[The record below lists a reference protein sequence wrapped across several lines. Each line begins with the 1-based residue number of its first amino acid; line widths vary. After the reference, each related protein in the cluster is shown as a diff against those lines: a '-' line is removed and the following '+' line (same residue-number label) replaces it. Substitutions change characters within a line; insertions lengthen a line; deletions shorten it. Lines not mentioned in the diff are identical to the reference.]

1 MPRRCCMPNCR
12 GNYDNGPKVSVFY
25 FPSDENLRR
34 KWLSAVH
41 RQDWTPSKHSVICEL
56 HFNKDDILSSTS
68 MYDPKTGILLTAP
81 LDRRRLRKDAIPS
94 KLPGCPSYLSS
105 HQTAVR
111 EDPEIRRGRLE
122 NRALQIAIQE
132 SVDTHAKM
140 IDAISFDSL
149 EQMKTKLSECEK
161 HSDWVV
167 INKSDSVRLVLLKH
181 NPYPRIFCHVVISSG
196 LLLSVFNNDI
206 EVKCIGNMKF
216 PMKVNNIQV
225 VSDVLKN
232 IYLLYNSSEAP
243 VDNILSL
250 IDQLLQN
257 LLEKLPGNE
266 TKITFLKEQISFLKC
281 RSSTQFRYDTNS
293 MIMWS
298 LVHSIS
304 PHAYKFLRNT
314 DSFSMPSPNTL
325 SRLCSKLSTNP
336 VIEQQGH
343 QFMSYITNK
352 VGTLSSDDK
361 TVLLLMDE
369 IHLKSQLD
377 YKAGNVVGC
386 AFNTEKF
393 LCATSAYV
401 FMVQSMESPYKDV
414 VSILPVHTI
423 QGDVLFSYI
432 KAVIVKLEA
441 VGFEVVGI
449 VADNN
454 AINKKAMSKFSTPP
468 DVKIK
473 YDHPVQSSPNR
484 PLYYFVDTVH
494 ILKCIRNNWFNQKEQ
509 ILCFPDFSDS
519 LKGGLSSVG
528 ALKEL
533 HLIEKDELLQYGS
546 SLTLKSLFPNSIER
560 QNVKLVLRIFSD
572 TTVVALDTFG
582 SKKAISNWES
592 TATFIKIINRW
603 WDIVNVKTLLKGQRL
618 RNIFQEPVTSK
629 SHHIQEF
636 LQCFISWLC
645 SWEECSDE
653 RKLTR
658 ETHSALKH
666 TTAALIDF
674 SDYWLSEKNRSYL
687 LLGKVQTDSLEDR
700 FGKYR
705 QLCGGNYHVSLRQ
718 VFETEQKLRAQSM
731 FSLVLRSKVVGDVV
745 IKTTD
750 IFSTHTQ
757 IQGLKETSIPEFLNV
772 AVDENVDGIDENT
785 WPLLHYIAGYCSHQ
799 AIKKKH
805 CEYCKVFLTTDEMKQ
820 GGDDLI
826 MVKDRGGLTYPADD
840 VVVCVTYV
848 YLTIQKILKDQEI

>member
-1 MPRRCCMPNCR
+1 M
-12 GNYDNGPKVSVFY
+12 
-25 FPSDENLRR
+25 L
-34 KWLSAVH
+34 
-41 RQDWTPSKHSVICEL
+41 I
-56 HFNKDDILSSTS
+56 
-68 MYDPKTGILLTAP
+68 
-81 LDRRRLRKDAIPS
+81 
-94 KLPGCPSYLSS
+94 LSS

-111 EDPEIRRGRLE
+111 EDREIRRGRLE

-132 SVDTHAKM
+132 SVDTLAKM
-140 IDAISFDSL
+140 VDAISFDSL
-149 EQMKTKLSECEK
+149 EQLKTKLSECKK

-167 INKSDSVRLVLLKH
+167 MNKSDSVSLVLLKH
-181 NPYPRIFCHVVISSG
+181 NPYPKIFCQVVISSG
-196 LLLSVFNNDI
+196 LLLSVFSNDI
-206 EVKCIGNMKF
+206 EMKCIGNMKF

-232 IYLLYNSSEAP
+232 IYLLYSSSEAP

-298 LVHSIS
+298 LLHSIS
-304 PHAYKFLRNT
+304 QHADKFLRNS
-314 DSFSMPSPNTL
+314 DSFCMPSPNTL
-325 SRLCSKLSTNP
+325 SRLCSTLSTNP
-336 VIEQQGH
+336 VIEQQGD

-352 VGTLSSDDK
+352 VSTLSSDDK

-377 YKAGNVVGC
+377 YNAGNVVGC
-386 AFNTEKF
+386 AFNTDRF

-432 KAVIVKLEA
+432 KTVILKLQAVEI
-441 VGFEVVGI
+441 EVVGI

-454 AINKKAMSKFSTPP
+454 AINKKVVSKFSTPP

-484 PLYYFVDTVH
+484 PLYYFLDTVH
-494 ILKCIRNNWFNQKEQ
+494 ILKCICNNWFKQKEQ
-509 ILCFPDFSDS
+509 ILCFLDFSDS

-560 QNVKLVLRIFSD
+560 QNVKLVLRIFND

-592 TATFIKIINRW
+592 EMGKQHIDSDKDGTPNWVSEMALAEEI
-603 WDIVNVKTLLKGQRL
+603 L
-618 RNIFQEPVTSK
+618 RQHYVALF
-629 SHHIQEF
+629 
-636 LQCFISWLC
+636 
-645 SWEECSDE
+645 EECDFPEGLVETLDNIDELLTLWTLSRKEVEKLLREALVTVDAASWRKKVEHVEKLIRAAQTIEGIISAHEQLMICLADDDDEDGFGDESDN
-653 RKLTR
+653 
-658 ETHSALKH
+658 
-666 TTAALIDF
+666 
-674 SDYWLSEKNRSYL
+674 SDDGEL
-687 LLGKVQTDSLEDR
+687 
-700 FGKYR
+700 
-705 QLCGGNYHVSLRQ
+705 
-718 VFETEQKLRAQSM
+718 
-731 FSLVLRSKVVGDVV
+731 
-745 IKTTD
+745 
-750 IFSTHTQ
+750 
-757 IQGLKETSIPEFLNV
+757 
-772 AVDENVDGIDENT
+772 DGIA
-785 WPLLHYIAGYCSHQ
+785 PLSL
-799 AIKKKH
+799 
-805 CEYCKVFLTTDEMKQ
+805 
-820 GGDDLI
+820 
-826 MVKDRGGLTYPADD
+826 
-840 VVVCVTYV
+840 
-848 YLTIQKILKDQEI
+848 

>member
-25 FPSDENLRR
+25 FPSDDNLRR

-56 HFNKDDILSSTS
+56 NFNKDDILSSTS

-94 KLPGCPSYLSS
+94 KLPECPSYLSS
-105 HQTAVR
+105 HQIAVR
-111 EDPEIRRGRLE
+111 EDPEIRRGHLE

-167 INKSDSVRLVLLKH
+167 INKSDSVSLVLLKH
-181 NPYPRIFCHVVISSG
+181 NPYPRIFYHLVISSG

-243 VDNILSL
+243 VDNILSF

-257 LLEKLPGNE
+257 LLEKLPRNE
-266 TKITFLKEQISFLKC
+266 TKITFLKAQISFLKC
-281 RSSTQFRYDTNS
+281 RSSTKFRYDTKS

-343 QFMSYITNK
+343 QFMSYITNN

-377 YKAGNVVGC
+377 YKAGNVVDVPLTLKNFC
-386 AFNTEKF
+386 VQPAPMF
-393 LCATSAYV
+393 LWFRAWNHLTRMWYLFCQ
-401 FMVQSMESPYKDV
+401 F
-414 VSILPVHTI
+414 ILFRVM
-423 QGDVLFSYI
+423 F
-432 KAVIVKLEA
+432 
-441 VGFEVVGI
+441 
-449 VADNN
+449 
-454 AINKKAMSKFSTPP
+454 
-468 DVKIK
+468 
-473 YDHPVQSSPNR
+473 
-484 PLYYFVDTVH
+484 
-494 ILKCIRNNWFNQKEQ
+494 C
-509 ILCFPDFSDS
+509 
-519 LKGGLSSVG
+519 
-528 ALKEL
+528 
-533 HLIEKDELLQYGS
+533 
-546 SLTLKSLFPNSIER
+546 SLTLKQSL
-560 QNVKLVLRIFSD
+560 
-572 TTVVALDTFG
+572 
-582 SKKAISNWES
+582 
-592 TATFIKIINRW
+592 
-603 WDIVNVKTLLKGQRL
+603 
-618 RNIFQEPVTSK
+618 
-629 SHHIQEF
+629 
-636 LQCFISWLC
+636 
-645 SWEECSDE
+645 
-653 RKLTR
+653 
-658 ETHSALKH
+658 
-666 TTAALIDF
+666 
-674 SDYWLSEKNRSYL
+674 
-687 LLGKVQTDSLEDR
+687 
-700 FGKYR
+700 
-705 QLCGGNYHVSLRQ
+705 
-718 VFETEQKLRAQSM
+718 
-731 FSLVLRSKVVGDVV
+731 
-745 IKTTD
+745 
-750 IFSTHTQ
+750 
-757 IQGLKETSIPEFLNV
+757 LN
-772 AVDENVDGIDENT
+772 
-785 WPLLHYIAGYCSHQ
+785 
-799 AIKKKH
+799 
-805 CEYCKVFLTTDEMKQ
+805 
-820 GGDDLI
+820 
-826 MVKDRGGLTYPADD
+826 
-840 VVVCVTYV
+840 
-848 YLTIQKILKDQEI
+848 